1 MAKLPTKYR
10 PKRVFK
16 NKKGYYFI
24 VNKKKRY
31 IKLGEDISEKKL
43 ININIKNVM
52 GYVARKNKNRVTQQT
67 KKVTQGAPPTI
78 TSRGQSTAFSTGGL
92 SGYQLLFNKQFVP
105 QLQNIAQPVSSDS
118 TKALTDIIKGLA
130 DVAKEYKPLMIK
142 DKPTAPTIEDK
153 PSVTAPSFF
162 QSSMKKIRNTL
173 RRRSSNLGP
182 AERVPVNKPSQTVPP
197 PTTSEASPMMTPRNM
212 SNIGLQRTT
221 PGTPRN
227 VVEITDASTSAY
239 KPKRQFS
246 DMTQQEYKRLY
257 QYIAKASPD
266 SIQEPTSV
274 NTFYSA
280 GNLKR
285 VIDKSKFMDTLS
297 AEEFDKLV
305 NGFSGKGQSV
315 GQSAHD
321 DDGLYTDEIEK
332 ILKEK
337 THRIIP
343 VIASDQ
349 VKSLVPLVDKNTKDF
364 AFVMNLDNSKQ
375 PGSHWV
381 AVYISRPDASVEY
394 YDSLVHQPTR
404 EFMRDIKLLVEK
416 MEDNVYYKFKVN
428 MIKDQS
434 DDSSN
439 CGYFVINFLDKRL
452 NGGKFKEASF
462 WQEVDASTRGE
473 KEIEKYKS
481 YI

>member
-1 MAKLPTKYR
+1 MTKLPTKYR

-52 GYVARKNKNRVTQQT
+52 GYVARKNKTTRAQPG

-78 TSRGQSTAFSTGGL
+78 TSRGQSTAFSPGGL

-105 QLQNIAQPVSSDS
+105 HLQNIAQPVNSDS

-142 DKPTAPTIEDK
+142 DKPSAPTIEDK

-212 SNIGLQRTT
+212 SDIGLHHT
-221 PGTPRN
+221 PAPSR
-227 VVEITDASTSAY
+227 VVELTDASTSAY

-257 QYIAKASPD
+257 KYIAKVAPD
-266 SIQEPTSV
+266 NIQEPSGV

-280 GNLKR
+280 QNLKR
-285 VIDKSKFMDTLS
+285 VIGRSNFMDTLS

-305 NGFSGKGQSV
+305 NGFSGKGP
-315 GQSAHD
+315 SAHD

-332 ILKEK
+332 ILQEK

-349 VKSLVPLVDKNTKDF
+349 VKTLAPLVDKNTKDF

-439 CGYFVINFLDKRL
+439 CGYFAINFLDKRL
-452 NGGKFKEASF
+452 NGGKFKEASL
-462 WQEVDASTRGE
+462 WQEVDASGKGE
-473 KEIEKYKS
+473 KEIERYKS

>member
-10 PKRVFK
+10 PKRVFM

-52 GYVARKNKNRVTQQT
+52 GYVTRKNKARQPG
-67 KKVTQGAPPTI
+67 KKEVKTTSTEPTI

-105 QLQNIAQPVSSDS
+105 QLQNIAQPVNSDS

-153 PSVTAPSFF
+153 TSQRVPSFF

-182 AERVPVNKPSQTVPP
+182 AERVPVSTTSQRVP
-197 PTTSEASPMMTPRNM
+197 PTTSEESPLMTPRNM
-212 SNIGLQRTT
+212 SNIGLQRT
-221 PGTPRN
+221 PAPSR
-227 VVEITDASTSAY
+227 VVELNDASTSAY
-239 KPKRQFS
+239 KPKRQFN
-246 DMTQQEYKRLY
+246 DMTQLEYKRLY
-257 QYIAKASPD
+257 QYIANASPD
-266 SIQEPTSV
+266 SIQEPTGV
-274 NTFYSA
+274 NAFYSA
-280 GNLKR
+280 PNLKR
-285 VIDKSKFMDTLS
+285 VIAKSNFVSTVS

-305 NGFSGKGQSV
+305 NGFSGKGP
-315 GQSAHD
+315 QSAHD

-332 ILKEK
+332 ILQEK

-381 AVYISRPDASVEY
+381 AVYISRPDVSVEY

-439 CGYFVINFLDKRL
+439 CGYFAINFLDKRL

-462 WQEVDASTRGE
+462 WEEVDASGQGE